1 MQPPCTRRYFS
12 FQAAYSTRIL
22 LRRFVAHS
30 YGRRATFVDQSSM
43 RTNISKPVH
52 ASPPSSFV
60 SYISS
65 SRSSKTISPE
75 FSLYLFSIYLED
87 GGRPFFTIV
96 DTLPRNFRFTPF
108 TLPTRLDGCFPV
120 ESIAAPFPSVFPR
133 VHGSTDKIDVETRV
147 YGFASP
153 PPLAANSKYSGRKL
167 RGGGDSR
174 AAWRPERRTKEC
186 RLERRGLTRINANWA
201 AATGSSSSSSSIFVA
216 ANGSVAVL
224 AFLHPPASILRCFR
238 CALVP

>member
-75 FSLYLFSIYLED
+75 FTTFRSIFSLSTWRMVVVLFLPSLTLCREIFDSHHSRYQHDSTGVFPSSRSPLLFLLCSLACTDRRIKSTWKLECTALPLLLPWLLTRNILVVNCG
-87 GGRPFFTIV
+87 GGR
-96 DTLPRNFRFTPF
+96 
-108 TLPTRLDGCFPV
+108 
-120 ESIAAPFPSVFPR
+120 
-133 VHGSTDKIDVETRV
+133 
-147 YGFASP
+147 
-153 PPLAANSKYSGRKL
+153 
-167 RGGGDSR
+167 
-174 AAWRPERRTKEC
+174 
-186 RLERRGLTRINANWA
+186 
-201 AATGSSSSSSSIFVA
+201 
-216 ANGSVAVL
+216 
-224 AFLHPPASILRCFR
+224 
-238 CALVP
+238 